1 MNEQYQYWKDTICTQ
16 ISRDPVFLN
25 VLEKFND
32 SKINVLEIGCARDL
46 NMQAR
51 FGDGWSS
58 LFWADYIYKK
68 GGELTSCDIDNY
80 AVENV
85 KKMLD
90 FYDGKI
96 DMKIF
101 VEDGLNL
108 LKVKNDYNL
117 IYLDGSDCPHQ
128 MIEQMSYCDLSKS
141 YVLCDDFNQKG
152 ILLPEKYPNF
162 ILYKIKGTNHQ
173 MALFHNT
180 ISSLQEIIV

>member
-1 MNEQYQYWKDTICTQ
+1 MNEQYEYWKSTICTQ

-32 SKINVLEIGCARDL
+32 QQINVLEIGCARDL
-46 NMQAR
+46 KMAAR

-58 LFWADYIYKK
+58 LFWADYIYSN
-68 GGELTSCDIDNY
+68 GGQLTSCDIDSQ

-90 FYDGKI
+90 FYNEKI
-96 DMKIF
+96 KMEIL

-108 LKVKNDYNL
+108 LKSKNDYNL

-128 MIEQMSYCDLSKS
+128 MLEQMSYCDLSKS

-152 ILLPEKYPNF
+152 VLLPEKYPNF

-173 MALFHNT
+173 MALFH
-180 ISSLQEIIV
+180 SSIGQFEELNV